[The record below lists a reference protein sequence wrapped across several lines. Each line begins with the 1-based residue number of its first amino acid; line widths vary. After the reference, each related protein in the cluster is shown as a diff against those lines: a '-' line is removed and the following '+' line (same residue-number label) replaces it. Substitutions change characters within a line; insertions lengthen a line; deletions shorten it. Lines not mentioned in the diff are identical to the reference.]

1 MTRKRDKLVEAPA
14 SPPEDAAEPLGFVDV
29 REAALF
35 LVRIFGEEARE
46 IAASRAELSDQS
58 QEWRRVGK
66 EVNDLLEPPAAEVAA
81 PKRRRFRA
89 L

>member
-1 MTRKRDKLVEAPA
+1 MARKRDKVAEATA
-14 SPPEDAAEPLGFVDV
+14 SPPEDAAEPLGFADV

-46 IAASRAELSDQS
+46 IAASRAELSDQAK
-58 QEWRRVGK
+58 EWRRVGK
-66 EVNDLLEPPAAEVAA
+66 EVDDLLAPRAPEAGT

>member
-1 MTRKRDKLVEAPA
+1 MARKRDKLVEASA

-46 IAASRAELSDQS
+46 IAASRAELSDQG
-58 QEWRRVGK
+58 QEWRRVGQ
-66 EVNDLLEPPAAEVAA
+66 EVDDLLAPRAAEASA